1 MNSKKFVSIH
11 DSLIKKDMDYKN
23 LDVWKKNWDVVE
35 SIYRLARIL
44 FNLDYEIFI
53 GHYTIHTEETV
64 CFAKPRY

>member
-1 MNSKKFVSIH
+1 VKRKKFVSIH
-11 DSLIKKDMDYKN
+11 DSLNKKHMDYKN
-23 LDVWKKNWDVVE
+23 LDVWKTSWDVVE
-35 SIYRLARIL
+35 SIYRLARFF